1 MADASDVP
9 SEGKSAIGL
18 EQLASEQ
25 HKATVDSASTPNAT
39 ALVCRSSAMVL
50 RKSPGD
56 DNVAHNLAA
65 LTALSSEPIKVKT
78 VDENDGA
85 GL

>member
-1 MADASDVP
+1 
-9 SEGKSAIGL
+9 
-18 EQLASEQ
+18 
-25 HKATVDSASTPNAT
+25 
-39 ALVCRSSAMVL
+39 MVL